1 MRNVLMIMNARN
13 IAPFKDC
20 VDKLNID
27 KVWFKGYTEFEL
39 NTHINKF
46 IQETDYD
53 NYFLAPDDL
62 LIKKHHFELLERKL
76 QYHDIV
82 TGWGVWRQNYTWT
95 TIYKQDRLYT
105 YGQGPSLPLFK
116 KHYNLVKTYEVDSL
130 PDEIETA
137 FTGWFFTGA
146 KRQVWLEYPYQ
157 TLAVH
162 KDQPGA
168 STDLHW
174 SKRILEDKKY
184 KQICIKDAKVTHIS
198 YIGKDYLD
206 LNFDTKEIKY
216 EQATTERVN

>member
-13 IAPFKDC
+13 MAPFKEC

-95 TIYKQDRLYT
+95 TIYKQNRLYT
-105 YGQGPSLPLFK
+105 YGQGPALPLFK
-116 KHYNLVKTYEVDSL
+116 KHYNLVKTYELDSL

-157 TLAVH
+157 TLAIH
-162 KDQPGA
+162 DYQPGA

-174 SKRILEDKKY
+174 SKRILSDKKY
-184 KQICIKDAKVTHIS
+184 KQICSKDAKVTHIS
-198 YIGKDYLD
+198 YIGKDY
-206 LNFDTKEIKY
+206 
-216 EQATTERVN
+216 

>member
-1 MRNVLMIMNARN
+1 M
-13 IAPFKDC
+13 
-20 VDKLNID
+20 
-27 KVWFKGYTEFEL
+27 
-39 NTHINKF
+39 
-46 IQETDYD
+46 
-53 NYFLAPDDL
+53 
-62 LIKKHHFELLERKL
+62 
-76 QYHDIV
+76 
-82 TGWGVWRQNYTWT
+82 
-95 TIYKQDRLYT
+95 
-105 YGQGPSLPLFK
+105 
-116 KHYNLVKTYEVDSL
+116 DSL

-206 LNFDTKEIKY
+206 LKFDTKEIKY
-216 EQATTERVN
+216 EQATTKRIN